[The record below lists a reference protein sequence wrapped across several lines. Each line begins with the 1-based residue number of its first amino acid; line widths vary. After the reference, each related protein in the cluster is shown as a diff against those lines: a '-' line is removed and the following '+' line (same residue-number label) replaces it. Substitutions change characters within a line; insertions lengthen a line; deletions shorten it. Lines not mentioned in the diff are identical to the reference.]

1 VARSIVC
8 LTFDHD
14 NASAMIARGMVTPT
28 AISRGDFGMVA
39 VPRILSLL
47 AGHDIRSTWF
57 IPGHTIASYPACV
70 AKVAE
75 AGHEIAH
82 HGWTH
87 RAPAALGREAEERE
101 LMRGNDAIRVLTGHP
116 AKGYRSPAWD
126 LSPHT
131 VELLLAHGFEY
142 DSSMMGDDYL
152 PYQATRRDAVT
163 LEEPLVRGAPSAL
176 VEMPVSWSLDDF
188 PVFEYMRSAGGVL
201 PGLMNADLVLHNW
214 LADFA
219 YMRMHLE
226 WGIITYTFHPHVI
239 GRGHR
244 MLMLEQLIHALRDD
258 GAEFMTMAEA
268 VEAYRRRFPEGRLIG
283 APPPTR

>member
-14 NASAMIARGMVTPT
+14 NASSAIARGMATPT
-28 AISRGDFGMVA
+28 AISRGDFGIVA

-47 AGHDIRSTWF
+47 AAHGIRSTWF

-87 RAPAALGREAEERE
+87 RTPASLGRTGEERE
-101 LMRGNDAIRVLTGHP
+101 LIRGNEAIRALTGLS

-126 LSPHT
+126 LSPDT
-131 VELLLAHGFEY
+131 VDLLLAHGFEY

-152 PYQATRRDAVT
+152 PYQATRGDVVT
-163 LEEPLVRGAPSAL
+163 LDAPLVRGAPTAL
-176 VEMPVSWSLDDF
+176 VEMPISWSLDDF
-188 PVFEYMRSAGGVL
+188 PAFEYMRLEGGIL
-201 PGLMNADLVLHNW
+201 PGLMNADLVLQNW

-219 YMRMHLE
+219 YMRAHLE

-244 MLMLEQLIHALRDD
+244 MLMLEKLIRVLRDD
-258 GAEFMTMAEA
+258 GAEFLTMAEVVA
-268 VEAYRRRFPEGRLIG
+268 EYRRHFPQGRTIG
-283 APPPTR
+283 SPP